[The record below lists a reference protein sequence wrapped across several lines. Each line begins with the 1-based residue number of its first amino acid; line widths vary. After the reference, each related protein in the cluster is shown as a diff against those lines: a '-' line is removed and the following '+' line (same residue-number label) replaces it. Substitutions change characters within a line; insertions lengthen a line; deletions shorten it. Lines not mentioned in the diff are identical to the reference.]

1 MEKYIINIIMVLQ
14 TRPSAFAS
22 HSIIE
27 FALFIEFF
35 FINSKHANDKPIPKK
50 SCEIPLLKF
59 IKRKKAKPKK
69 VKGVKN
75 LFKSHNSFQFHYVW
89 DKGVFPRTIILL
101 FELIGRKTQKINNEY
116 APTIL
121 KHIFRMS

>member
-1 MEKYIINIIMVLQ
+1 MMVLQ

-35 FINSKHANDKPIPKK
+35 FRNSKNANDKPIPKK
-50 SCEIPLLKF
+50 RCEIPLSKF

-75 LFKSHNSFQFHYVW
+75 LFKSQLLPISLRLRSRYFSN
-89 DKGVFPRTIILL
+89 RTILR
-101 FELIGRKTQKINNEY
+101 FGLIGRKTHKN
-116 APTIL
+116 L
-121 KHIFRMS
+121 